1 MRCLEN
7 EVDKDVYRLV
17 VAESERPSHLAVAA
31 VRHDVEAVVIAAVA
45 VRADGEEG
53 LAPELEDCVS
63 DKTVGADTNDRIAR
77 RSLDSREVSKL
88 VARVAHQAIV
98 R

>member
-7 EVDKDVYRLV
+7 EVDKDVYRPV
-17 VAESERPSHLAVAA
+17 VAESERPSHLAVTA
-31 VRHDVEAVVIAAVA
+31 VRHDVKAVVIAAVA
-45 VRADGEEG
+45 VWARGGGG

-63 DKTVGADTNDRIAR
+63 DETVGTDTNDRIAR

-88 VARVAHQAIV
+88 VACVAHQAIV
-98 R
+98 C